1 MIAAAAGLAA
11 LGGCATL
18 TEDSTEQLLELHTV
32 QENREV
38 TGVGCV
44 LSNKLGRWFVVAPGR
59 VRVSRYSA
67 PLTVDCGREGI
78 GRTVEVVR
86 SRYDTKDLMATAVTT
101 GGAGVPGGYALGRG
115 VRVSGYAHCGDTE
128 NAAARERGGGG
139 GQSSVLSSA
148 EVGAQRKLAP

>member
-1 MIAAAAGLAA
+1 MSRIAKIAAAAGLAA

-59 VRVSRYSA
+59 VRVSRYSQ
-67 PLTVDCGREGI
+67 PLTVDCGRDGI
-78 GRTVEVVR
+78 GRTVEVVD
-86 SRYDTKDLMATAVTT
+86 SRYDSRDLIATAVTT
-101 GGAGVPGGYALGRG
+101 GGLGYLVDMRSGAGFGYPDTLTVVIPKAAPRESGAG
-115 VRVSGYAHCGDTE
+115 AADNRVF
-128 NAAARERGGGG
+128 
-139 GQSSVLSSA
+139 
-148 EVGAQRKLAP
+148 

>member
-18 TEDSTEQLLELHTV
+18 TDDSPDQLLELHAV

-38 TGVGCV
+38 MGVGCV

-59 VRVSRYSA
+59 VRVARYSA

-78 GRTVEVVR
+78 GRTVEVVH
-86 SRYDTKDLMATAVTT
+86 SRYDSKDLIATAVTT
-101 GGAGVPGGYALGRG
+101 GGLGYLVDMRSGAGFGYP
-115 VRVSGYAHCGDTE
+115 DTLTVIIPK
-128 NAAARERGGGG
+128 AAPRERG
-139 GQSSVLSSA
+139 A
-148 EVGAQRKLAP
+148 GAADNRVF